1 MEGCAEGVEN
11 RGCVDKF
18 HKCEEEKVRDHR
30 REVVAFV
37 EQGVTKVS
45 KKDKLRKKL
54 KRGMSK
60 KSVSPDNILMDVQ
73 MFSLIKQTKNLPIG

>member
-45 KKDKLRKKL
+45 KRI
-54 KRGMSK
+54 
-60 KSVSPDNILMDVQ
+60 N
-73 MFSLIKQTKNLPIG
+73 